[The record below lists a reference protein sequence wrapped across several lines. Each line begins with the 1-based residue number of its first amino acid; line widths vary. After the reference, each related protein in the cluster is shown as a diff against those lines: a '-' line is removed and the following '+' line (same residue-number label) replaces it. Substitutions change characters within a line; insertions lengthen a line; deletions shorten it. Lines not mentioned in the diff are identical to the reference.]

1 MSDPTDQGLRA
12 TEYQKPEGEAEE
24 PRPDTP
30 HRVSQFVPGE
40 IIAERYR
47 LIRKLGEG
55 GMGVVWVAHS
65 LALGV
70 DVAIKL
76 IRAGNGDVDMAS
88 RMAREAQATALLG
101 HPAIVRVFDHGATAL
116 GDPFLVMELVEG
128 ETLAALL
135 TREGKLG
142 VVEAVKLLLP
152 LIDGLRTAH
161 ETGIIHRDIK
171 PENVLI
177 ARDLRGRLMPKLL
190 DFGIAK
196 LDYQPSVN
204 RLTQV
209 GDVLGSPEFMS
220 PEQARGAHDIDVRT
234 DVWAVCVVLY
244 ELVTGRLPFNIKNY
258 NALMQAILHEQPTP
272 TFELGAGDKNL
283 WRVIQKGLSK
293 TRERRWPSMSALGEA
308 LAFWLYDRGET
319 EDGSGNSL
327 RALWLAGTLSGQ
339 SMRPREDSWAD
350 HSVPSVEP
358 EVQERALPTLRLRFR
373 RLRHHAALL
382 LTPRVLVGGGVFVAV
397 ATLLLLYSW
406 SGDEVAEPTHPAASA
421 IPEAPKA
428 APPAAPTR
436 PQPEQQAVTK
446 FDQLPLA
453 ADSKGSATK
462 KKPPRYQPPPPAQG
476 APGNTE
482 KRLREYGL

>member
-12 TEYQKPEGEAEE
+12 TEYRQPEGEAEE
-24 PRPDTP
+24 PRPDAA

-40 IIAERYR
+40 VIAERYR

-70 DVAIKL
+70 DVAVKL
-76 IRAGNGDVDMAS
+76 IRAGNGDTDMAS

-135 TREGKLG
+135 TREGKLD
-142 VVEAVKLLLP
+142 VVDAVKLLLP

-177 ARDLRGRLMPKLL
+177 ARDIRGRQMPKLL

-220 PEQARGAHDIDVRT
+220 PEQARGAPDIDART
-234 DVWAVCVVLY
+234 DVWAICVVLY

-283 WRVIQKGLSK
+283 WRVISKGLSK
-293 TRERRWPSMSALGEA
+293 ARERRWPSMSALGEA

-327 RALWLAGTLSGQ
+327 RTLWLAGTLGGQ
-339 SMRPREDSWAD
+339 SMRPRVDSWAD
-350 HSVPSVEP
+350 RSVPTVEP
-358 EVQERALPTLRLRFR
+358 EEQARGLPTLRLRFR

-382 LTPRVLVGGGVFVAV
+382 LTPKVLVGGGVLVGIAFM
-397 ATLLLLYSW
+397 LLLYRLTAR
-406 SGDEVAEPTHPAASA
+406 DAEPARPAASA
-421 IPEAPKA
+421 IVEAPKV
-428 APPAAPTR
+428 PPPAPTR
-436 PQPEQQAVTK
+436 PPPEQQSVTK

-453 ADSKGSATK
+453 ADSKGSTAK
-462 KKPPRYQPPPPAQG
+462 KKPPRYQPPPSAPAGQ
-476 APGNTE
+476 GNTE